1 MALLGF
7 MDILLGFPPAMAIII
22 ISVAVSVVTTLV
34 YKYTTNQQHL
44 REMKEETSRM
54 QAEVRSTKDPARAA
68 QLQKEMMGKSLKQ
81 LNSSTKSML
90 ITLVPLFLIFGW
102 MGSHLAYQPVL
113 PGEEFTTTAHFAK
126 SAAQNAS
133 VVALGNITLS
143 ASEGLEILSSPTQEV
158 GAASAAVSWRLK
170 GDKEGVY
177 RLNYGFGNEIYSM
190 TALLTREFR
199 YENPVLVRSKG
210 IKKASMIDRI
220 TVDLGPLRPFGNFS
234 LLGWEPG
241 WLATY
246 IIFSLGASM
255 LVRKLLKVY

>member
-7 MDILLGFPPAMAIII
+7 MDILLGFPPAVVIII
-22 ISVAVSVVTTLV
+22 ISVVVSVVTTLV
-34 YKYTTNQQHL
+34 YKHTTNQQQL
-44 REMKEETSRM
+44 KEMKEETSRM

-102 MGSHLAYQPVL
+102 MGSHLAYQPIT

-133 VVALGNITLS
+133 AAALGNITLS
-143 ASEGLEILSSPTQEV
+143 ASEGLEILSNPVQE
-158 GAASAAVSWRLK
+158 AKSAAVSWRLK
-170 GDKEGVY
+170 GGKEGAY
-177 RLNYGFGNEIYSM
+177 RLTYSFGDENYSM
-190 TALLTREFR
+190 NALLTSEFR
-199 YENPVLVRSKG
+199 YESPVLAKSKG

-220 TVDLGPLRPFGNFS
+220 TVDLGPLRPFGSFS

-246 IIFSLGASM
+246 IIFSLAASM
-255 LVRKLLKVY
+255 LARKLLKVY